1 MMNMIRNLFKPSLR
15 LSDLD
20 LSENRRIVS
29 KALKALNCTGEWRKE
44 GDAALVR
51 YTFQSGHFGIRIIGN
66 CPQVELSYLFFAEAE
81 MKDINIVRHV
91 CNHFNLNSTGPR
103 FSYSIN
109 EETNII
115 DMHIL
120 TPLLLDDDR
129 AKDILSSAMV
139 DMFLWQNSFI
149 RSLTDV
155 KKEAKSSAMSD
166 LEWSEKEVARDFFLL
181 REQELR
187 HQKKG
192 AEWRQN
198 DKEAATLKQ
207 WMDKVFGLVDVVFSE
222 LTVVTDAVTVINDRE
237 SIASYN
243 LSETLIV
250 DGAFVRQKAMLDL
263 VFFLP
268 AHPTTRRRMTFSI
281 QQADGCE
288 DVLYYQ
294 VVATLLPLTS
304 GIGRPLHSKEVQV
317 QSHSVLL
324 AYDLRSTK
332 QLQDEFVYMWK
343 EAKSK
348 VANGEE
354 NQLTEEQRLIANVES
369 VDAARFVYRSRT
381 LYRQKRYYEA
391 ISCLENAYRLLNSNI
406 DKKSLEE
413 RNLFLEVC
421 YMLGF
426 CYNELQ
432 QYDRAYYYL
441 TFVTGI
447 NRTLYAEEYVNCM
460 IYLGDYRS
468 LMTIDGILEDLH
480 NSIVED
486 EEGEVEQSVHPFLQF
501 LYRRKAYVLVEL
513 HRFDEAEEMLRQM
526 IDDPES
532 GDFALDELAY
542 IQQLREK
549 DKTGGTDELNSE
561 WKGEYR

>member
-1 MMNMIRNLFKPSLR
+1 MNMIRNLFKPSLR

-155 KKEAKSSAMSD
+155 KKEAKSSATSD

-222 LTVVTDAVTVINDRE
+222 LTVVTDTVTVINDRE

-243 LSETLIV
+243 LSDTLIV

-294 VVATLLPLTS
+294 VVATLLPLPS

-549 DKTGGTDELNSE
+549 DKIGGTDELNS
-561 WKGEYR
+561 

>member
-1 MMNMIRNLFKPSLR
+1 MNMIRHLFKPSLR

-155 KKEAKSSAMSD
+155 KKEAKSSATSD

-222 LTVVTDAVTVINDRE
+222 LTVVTDTITVINDRE

-243 LSETLIV
+243 LSDTLIA

-294 VVATLLPLTS
+294 VVGTLLPLPS

-381 LYRQKRYYEA
+381 LHRQKRYYEA
-391 ISCLENAYRLLNSNI
+391 TSCLENAYRLLNSNI

-441 TFVTGI
+441 TFVTGV

-549 DKTGGTDELNSE
+549 DKTGGTVESNS
-561 WKGEYR
+561 

>member
-103 FSYSIN
+103 FSYTIN

-139 DMFLWQNSFI
+139 DMFLWQNSFM

-155 KKEAKSSAMSD
+155 KKEAKSSATSD

-222 LTVVTDAVTVINDRE
+222 LTVVTDTIIVINDRE

-243 LSETLIV
+243 LSDTLIV

-294 VVATLLPLTS
+294 VVATLLPLPS

-381 LYRQKRYYEA
+381 LHRQKRYYEA

-441 TFVTGI
+441 TFVTGV

-549 DKTGGTDELNSE
+549 DKTGGTDESNS
-561 WKGEYR
+561 

>member
-20 LSENRRIVS
+20 LSENKRIVS

-155 KKEAKSSAMSD
+155 KKEAKSSATSD

-222 LTVVTDAVTVINDRE
+222 LTVVTDTITVINDRE

-243 LSETLIV
+243 LSDTLIV

-294 VVATLLPLTS
+294 VVATLLPLPS

-381 LYRQKRYYEA
+381 LHRQKRYYEA
-391 ISCLENAYRLLNSNI
+391 TSCLENAYRLLNSNI
-406 DKKSLEE
+406 DKKSLDE

-441 TFVTGI
+441 TFVTGV

-513 HRFDEAEEMLRQM
+513 HRLDEAEEMLRQM

-549 DKTGGTDELNSE
+549 DKTGETDESNS
-561 WKGEYR
+561 

>member
-1 MMNMIRNLFKPSLR
+1 MNMIRNLFKPSLR

-20 LSENRRIVS
+20 LSENKRIVS

-155 KKEAKSSAMSD
+155 KKEAKSSATGD

-222 LTVVTDAVTVINDRE
+222 LTVVTDTVIVINDRE

-243 LSETLIV
+243 LSDTLIV

-281 QQADGCE
+281 QQADGCD

-294 VVATLLPLTS
+294 VVATLLPLPS

-381 LYRQKRYYEA
+381 LHRQKRYYEA

-441 TFVTGI
+441 TFVTGV

-549 DKTGGTDELNSE
+549 DKTGGTDESNS
-561 WKGEYR
+561 

>member
-1 MMNMIRNLFKPSLR
+1 MNMIRNLFKPSLR

-155 KKEAKSSAMSD
+155 KKDAKSSSTSD

-222 LTVVTDAVTVINDRE
+222 LMVVTDTVTVINDRE

-243 LSETLIV
+243 LSDTLIA
-250 DGAFVRQKAMLDL
+250 DGAFVRQKAVLDL

-294 VVATLLPLTS
+294 VVATLLPLPS

-549 DKTGGTDELNSE
+549 DKTGGTDESNS
-561 WKGEYR
+561 

>member
-155 KKEAKSSAMSD
+155 KKEAKSSATSD

-222 LTVVTDAVTVINDRE
+222 LTVVTDTVIVINDRE

-243 LSETLIV
+243 LSDTLIV

-294 VVATLLPLTS
+294 VVATLLPLPS

-381 LYRQKRYYEA
+381 LHRQKRYYEA

-406 DKKSLEE
+406 DKKSVEE

-441 TFVTGI
+441 TFVTGV

-513 HRFDEAEEMLRQM
+513 HRFDEAEEMLRHM

-549 DKTGGTDELNSE
+549 DKTGGTDESNS
-561 WKGEYR
+561 

>member
-1 MMNMIRNLFKPSLR
+1 MNMIRNLFKPSLR

-20 LSENRRIVS
+20 LSENKRIVS

-155 KKEAKSSAMSD
+155 KKEAKSSATSD

-222 LTVVTDAVTVINDRE
+222 LTVVTDTVTVINDRE

-243 LSETLIV
+243 LSDTLIV

-294 VVATLLPLTS
+294 VVATLLPLPS

-513 HRFDEAEEMLRQM
+513 HRLDEAEEMLRQM

-549 DKTGGTDELNSE
+549 DKTGETDESNS
-561 WKGEYR
+561 

>member
-1 MMNMIRNLFKPSLR
+1 MNMIRNLFKPSLR

-20 LSENRRIVS
+20 LGENRRIVS

-44 GDAALVR
+44 GDAAIVR

-103 FSYSIN
+103 FSYTIN

-155 KKEAKSSAMSD
+155 KKDAKSSATSD

-222 LTVVTDAVTVINDRE
+222 LTVVTDTVTVINDRE

-243 LSETLIV
+243 LSDTLIA

-294 VVATLLPLTS
+294 VVATLLPLPS

-381 LYRQKRYYEA
+381 LHRQKCYYEA
-391 ISCLENAYRLLNSNI
+391 TSCLENAYRLLNSNI

-413 RNLFLEVC
+413 QNLFLEVC

-486 EEGEVEQSVHPFLQF
+486 EEGEFEQSVHPFLQF

-513 HRFDEAEEMLRQM
+513 HRFDEAEEILRQM

-549 DKTGGTDELNSE
+549 DKTGGTVESNS
-561 WKGEYR
+561 

>member
-1 MMNMIRNLFKPSLR
+1 MNMIRNLFKPSLR

-20 LSENRRIVS
+20 LGENRRIVS

-51 YTFQSGHFGIRIIGN
+51 YTFQSGHFGIRIFSKH
-66 CPQVELSYLFFAEAE
+66 PQVELSYLFFAEAE

-91 CNHFNLNSTGPR
+91 CNHFNLNSSGPR
-103 FSYSIN
+103 FSYTIN

-139 DMFLWQNSFI
+139 DMFLWQNSFM

-155 KKEAKSSAMSD
+155 KKDAKSSATSD

-207 WMDKVFGLVDVVFSE
+207 WMHKVFGLVDVVFSE
-222 LTVVTDAVTVINDRE
+222 LMVVTDTVTVINDRE

-243 LSETLIV
+243 LSDTLIV

-268 AHPTTRRRMTFSI
+268 AHPTTRRRMTFSL

-294 VVATLLPLTS
+294 VVATLLPLPS
-304 GIGRPLHSKEVQV
+304 GTGRPLHSKEVQV

-441 TFVTGI
+441 TFVTGV

-486 EEGEVEQSVHPFLQF
+486 EEGEFEQSVHPFLQF

-549 DKTGGTDELNSE
+549 DKTGGTVESNS
-561 WKGEYR
+561 

>member
-20 LSENRRIVS
+20 LGENRRIVS

-44 GDAALVR
+44 GDAAIVR

-103 FSYSIN
+103 FSYTIN

-120 TPLLLDDDR
+120 TPLLLDDNR

-155 KKEAKSSAMSD
+155 KKDAKSSATSD

-222 LTVVTDAVTVINDRE
+222 LMVATDTVTVINDRE

-243 LSETLIV
+243 LSDTLIA

-294 VVATLLPLTS
+294 VVATLLPLPS

-381 LYRQKRYYEA
+381 LHRQKRYYEA

-441 TFVTGI
+441 TFVTGV

-468 LMTIDGILEDLH
+468 LMTIDEILKDLH

-486 EEGEVEQSVHPFLQF
+486 EEGEFEQSVHPFLQF

-549 DKTGGTDELNSE
+549 DKTGGTVESNS
-561 WKGEYR
+561 

>member
-1 MMNMIRNLFKPSLR
+1 MNMIRNLFKPSLR

-155 KKEAKSSAMSD
+155 KKEAKSSATSD

-222 LTVVTDAVTVINDRE
+222 LTVVTDTVTVINDRE

-243 LSETLIV
+243 LSDTLIA
-250 DGAFVRQKAMLDL
+250 DGAFVRQKVMLDL

-294 VVATLLPLTS
+294 VVSTLLPLPS

-354 NQLTEEQRLIANVES
+354 NQLTEEQRLITNVES

-381 LYRQKRYYEA
+381 LHRQKRYYEA
-391 ISCLENAYRLLNSNI
+391 TSCLENAYRLLNSNI

-441 TFVTGI
+441 TFVTGV

-549 DKTGGTDELNSE
+549 DKTGETDESNS
-561 WKGEYR
+561 

>member
-155 KKEAKSSAMSD
+155 KKEAKSSATSD

-207 WMDKVFGLVDVVFSE
+207 WLDKVFGLVDVVFSE
-222 LTVVTDAVTVINDRE
+222 LTVVTDVVTVINDRE

-243 LSETLIV
+243 LSDTLIA

-294 VVATLLPLTS
+294 VVATLLPLPS

-391 ISCLENAYRLLNSNI
+391 TSCLENAYRLLNSNI

-549 DKTGGTDELNSE
+549 DKTGGTDESNS
-561 WKGEYR
+561 

>member
-1 MMNMIRNLFKPSLR
+1 MNMIRNLFKPSLR

-155 KKEAKSSAMSD
+155 KKDAKSSATSD

-207 WMDKVFGLVDVVFSE
+207 WMDKVFGYVDVVFSE
-222 LTVVTDAVTVINDRE
+222 LMVVTDTVTVINDRE

-243 LSETLIV
+243 LSDTLIA
-250 DGAFVRQKAMLDL
+250 DGAFVRQKAVLDL

-294 VVATLLPLTS
+294 VVATLLPLPS

-381 LYRQKRYYEA
+381 LHRQKRYYEA

-441 TFVTGI
+441 TFVTGV

-486 EEGEVEQSVHPFLQF
+486 EEGEFEQSVHSFLQF

-549 DKTGGTDELNSE
+549 DKTGGTVESDS
-561 WKGEYR
+561 

>member
-1 MMNMIRNLFKPSLR
+1 MNMIRNLFKPSLR

-29 KALKALNCTGEWRKE
+29 KALKSLNCTGEWRKE

-155 KKEAKSSAMSD
+155 KKEAKSSATSD

-222 LTVVTDAVTVINDRE
+222 LTVVTDTVTVINDRE

-243 LSETLIV
+243 LSDTLIV

-294 VVATLLPLTS
+294 VVATLLPLPS

-486 EEGEVEQSVHPFLQF
+486 EEGEVEQSLRPFLHF
-501 LYRRKAYVLVEL
+501 LYRRKAYVLIEL
-513 HRFDEAEEMLRQM
+513 RRLDEAEEILRQM

-549 DKTGGTDELNSE
+549 ERISGADISKN
-561 WKGEYR
+561 

>member
-1 MMNMIRNLFKPSLR
+1 MNMIRNLFKPSLR

-29 KALKALNCTGEWRKE
+29 KAMKALNCTGEWRKE

-155 KKEAKSSAMSD
+155 KKEAKSSATSD

-222 LTVVTDAVTVINDRE
+222 LTVVTDTVIVINDRE

-243 LSETLIV
+243 LSDTLIV

-281 QQADGCE
+281 QQADGCD

-294 VVATLLPLTS
+294 VVATLLPLPS

-381 LYRQKRYYEA
+381 LHRQKRYYEA

-441 TFVTGI
+441 TFVTGV

-549 DKTGGTDELNSE
+549 DKTGGTDESNS
-561 WKGEYR
+561 

>member
-20 LSENRRIVS
+20 LSENKRIVS

-155 KKEAKSSAMSD
+155 KKEAKSSATSD

-222 LTVVTDAVTVINDRE
+222 LTVVTDTVIVINDRE

-243 LSETLIV
+243 LSDTLIV

-281 QQADGCE
+281 QQADGCD

-294 VVATLLPLTS
+294 VVATLLPLPS

-354 NQLTEEQRLIANVES
+354 SQLTEEQRLIANVES

-381 LYRQKRYYEA
+381 LHRQKRYYEA

-441 TFVTGI
+441 TFVTGV

-549 DKTGGTDELNSE
+549 DKTGGTDESNS
-561 WKGEYR
+561 

>member
-29 KALKALNCTGEWRKE
+29 KALKALNCAGEWRKE

-155 KKEAKSSAMSD
+155 KKEAKSSATSD

-222 LTVVTDAVTVINDRE
+222 LTVVTDTVTVINDRE

-243 LSETLIV
+243 LSDTLIV

-294 VVATLLPLTS
+294 VVATLLPLPS

-369 VDAARFVYRSRT
+369 VDAARFVYRSRI
-381 LYRQKRYYEA
+381 LHRQKRYYEA

-441 TFVTGI
+441 TFVTGV

-549 DKTGGTDELNSE
+549 DKTGGIDESNS
-561 WKGEYR
+561 

>member
-20 LSENRRIVS
+20 LGENRRIVS

-44 GDAALVR
+44 GDAAIIR
-51 YTFQSGHFGIRIIGN
+51 YTFQSGHFGIRIMGN

-103 FSYSIN
+103 FSYTIN

-155 KKEAKSSAMSD
+155 KKDAKSSATSD

-192 AEWRQN
+192 AEWRQY

-222 LTVVTDAVTVINDRE
+222 LMVVTDSVTVIKDRE

-243 LSETLIV
+243 LADTLIA
-250 DGAFVRQKAMLDL
+250 DGAFVRQKAVLDL

-294 VVATLLPLTS
+294 VVATLLPLPS

-324 AYDLRSTK
+324 AYDFRSTK

-381 LYRQKRYYEA
+381 LHRQKRYYEA
-391 ISCLENAYRLLNSNI
+391 TSCLENAYRLLNSNI

-549 DKTGGTDELNSE
+549 DKTGGRQF
-561 WKGEYR
+561 K

>member
-20 LSENRRIVS
+20 LGENRRIVS

-44 GDAALVR
+44 GDAAIVR

-103 FSYSIN
+103 FSYTIN

-155 KKEAKSSAMSD
+155 KKEAKSSATSD

-222 LTVVTDAVTVINDRE
+222 LMVVTDTVTVINDRE

-243 LSETLIV
+243 LSDTLIV

-268 AHPTTRRRMTFSI
+268 AHPTTRRCMTFSI

-294 VVATLLPLTS
+294 VVATLLPLPS

-381 LYRQKRYYEA
+381 LHRQKRYYEA

-441 TFVTGI
+441 TFVTGV

-549 DKTGGTDELNSE
+549 DKTGRTDDS
-561 WKGEYR
+561 KS

>member
-20 LSENRRIVS
+20 LGENRRIVS

-44 GDAALVR
+44 GDAAIVR

-103 FSYSIN
+103 FSYTIN

-155 KKEAKSSAMSD
+155 KKDAKSSATSD

-222 LTVVTDAVTVINDRE
+222 LTVVTDTVTVINDRE

-243 LSETLIV
+243 LSDTLIV

-294 VVATLLPLTS
+294 VVATLLPLPS

-381 LYRQKRYYEA
+381 LHRQKRYYEA
-391 ISCLENAYRLLNSNI
+391 TSCLENAYRLLNSNI

-441 TFVTGI
+441 TFVTGV

-549 DKTGGTDELNSE
+549 DKTGGTVESNS
-561 WKGEYR
+561 

>member
-20 LSENRRIVS
+20 LGENRRIVS

-44 GDAALVR
+44 GDAAIVR

-103 FSYSIN
+103 FSYTIN

-155 KKEAKSSAMSD
+155 KKDAKSSATSD

-207 WMDKVFGLVDVVFSE
+207 WMDKVFGFVDVVFSE
-222 LTVVTDAVTVINDRE
+222 LMVVTDTVTVINDRE

-243 LSETLIV
+243 MSDTLIA

-294 VVATLLPLTS
+294 VVATLLPLPS

-381 LYRQKRYYEA
+381 LHRQKRYYEA

-441 TFVTGI
+441 TFVTGV

-549 DKTGGTDELNSE
+549 DKTGGTVESNS
-561 WKGEYR
+561 

>member
-1 MMNMIRNLFKPSLR
+1 MNMIRNLFKPSLR

-51 YTFQSGHFGIRIIGN
+51 YTFQSGHFGIRIFSKH
-66 CPQVELSYLFFAEAE
+66 PQVELSYLFFAEAE

-91 CNHFNLNSTGPR
+91 CNHFNLNSSGPR
-103 FSYSIN
+103 FSYTIN

-155 KKEAKSSAMSD
+155 KKDAKSSATSD

-222 LTVVTDAVTVINDRE
+222 LTVVTDTVTVINDRE

-243 LSETLIV
+243 LSDTLIV

-268 AHPTTRRRMTFSI
+268 AHPTTRRRMTFSL

-294 VVATLLPLTS
+294 VVATLLPLPS

-354 NQLTEEQRLIANVES
+354 NQLTEEQQLIANVES

-381 LYRQKRYYEA
+381 LHRQKRYYEA
-391 ISCLENAYRLLNSNI
+391 TSCLENAYRLLNSNI

-441 TFVTGI
+441 TFVTGV

-549 DKTGGTDELNSE
+549 DKTGGTVESNS
-561 WKGEYR
+561 

>member
-1 MMNMIRNLFKPSLR
+1 MNMIRNLFKPSLR

-20 LSENRRIVS
+20 LGENRRIVS

-44 GDAALVR
+44 GDAAIVR

-103 FSYSIN
+103 FSYTIN

-155 KKEAKSSAMSD
+155 KKEAKSSATSD

-222 LTVVTDAVTVINDRE
+222 LTVVTDTVTVINDRE

-243 LSETLIV
+243 LSDTLIV

-294 VVATLLPLTS
+294 VVATLLPLPS

-549 DKTGGTDELNSE
+549 DKTGGTDELNS
-561 WKGEYR
+561 

>member
-1 MMNMIRNLFKPSLR
+1 MNMIRNLFKPSLR

-29 KALKALNCTGEWRKE
+29 KALKALNCTEEWRKE

-155 KKEAKSSAMSD
+155 KKDAKSSATSD

-222 LTVVTDAVTVINDRE
+222 LTVVTDTVTVINDRE

-243 LSETLIV
+243 LSDTLIAN
-250 DGAFVRQKAMLDL
+250 GAFVRQKAMLDL

-294 VVATLLPLTS
+294 VVATLLPLPS

-441 TFVTGI
+441 TFVTGV

-549 DKTGGTDELNSE
+549 DKTGGTDELNS
-561 WKGEYR
+561 

>member
-1 MMNMIRNLFKPSLR
+1 MNMIRNLFKPSLR

-549 DKTGGTDELNSE
+549 DKAGGTDELNS
-561 WKGEYR
+561 

>member
-1 MMNMIRNLFKPSLR
+1 MNMIRNLFKPSLR

-44 GDAALVR
+44 GDAAIVR

-103 FSYSIN
+103 FSYTIN

-139 DMFLWQNSFI
+139 GMFLWQNSFI

-155 KKEAKSSAMSD
+155 KKDAKSSSTID

-198 DKEAATLKQ
+198 DKETATLKQ

-222 LTVVTDAVTVINDRE
+222 LTVVTDSVTVINDRE

-243 LSETLIV
+243 LSDTLIA

-294 VVATLLPLTS
+294 VVATLLPLPS

-441 TFVTGI
+441 TFVTGV

-513 HRFDEAEEMLRQM
+513 HRFEEAEEMLRQM

-549 DKTGGTDELNSE
+549 DKTGGTDESNS
-561 WKGEYR
+561 

>member
-155 KKEAKSSAMSD
+155 KKEAKSSATSD

-222 LTVVTDAVTVINDRE
+222 LMVVTDTVTVINDRE

-243 LSETLIV
+243 LSDTLIA
-250 DGAFVRQKAMLDL
+250 DGAFVRQKAVLDL

-294 VVATLLPLTS
+294 VVATLLPLPS

-406 DKKSLEE
+406 DRKSLEE

-526 IDDPES
+526 IDDAES

-549 DKTGGTDELNSE
+549 DKTGGTDESNS
-561 WKGEYR
+561 

>member
-155 KKEAKSSAMSD
+155 KKEAKSSATSD

-222 LTVVTDAVTVINDRE
+222 LTVVTDTITVINDRE

-243 LSETLIV
+243 LSDTLIA

-294 VVATLLPLTS
+294 VVGTLLPLPS

-381 LYRQKRYYEA
+381 LHRQKRYYEA
-391 ISCLENAYRLLNSNI
+391 TSCLENAYRLLNSNI

-441 TFVTGI
+441 TFVTGV

-549 DKTGGTDELNSE
+549 DKTGGTDESNS
-561 WKGEYR
+561 

>member
-1 MMNMIRNLFKPSLR
+1 MNMIRNLFKPSLR

-29 KALKALNCTGEWRKE
+29 KVLKALNCTGEWRKE

-155 KKEAKSSAMSD
+155 KKEAKSSATSD

-243 LSETLIV
+243 LSDTLIV

-294 VVATLLPLTS
+294 VVATLLPLPS

-354 NQLTEEQRLIANVES
+354 NQLTEEQRLIANVER

-486 EEGEVEQSVHPFLQF
+486 EEGEVEQSVHSFLQF

-549 DKTGGTDELNSE
+549 DKTGGTDELNS
-561 WKGEYR
+561 

>member
-1 MMNMIRNLFKPSLR
+1 MNMIRNLFKPSLR

-155 KKEAKSSAMSD
+155 KKEAKSSATSD

-222 LTVVTDAVTVINDRE
+222 LTVVTDTVTVINDRE

-243 LSETLIV
+243 LSDTLIV

-281 QQADGCE
+281 QQADGCD

-294 VVATLLPLTS
+294 VVATLLPLPS

-441 TFVTGI
+441 TFVTGV

-549 DKTGGTDELNSE
+549 DKTGGTDESNS
-561 WKGEYR
+561 

>member
-1 MMNMIRNLFKPSLR
+1 MNMIRNLFKPSLR

-155 KKEAKSSAMSD
+155 KKEAKSSATSD

-222 LTVVTDAVTVINDRE
+222 LTVVTDTVIVINDRE

-243 LSETLIV
+243 LSDTLIV

-294 VVATLLPLTS
+294 VVATLLPLPS
-304 GIGRPLHSKEVQV
+304 GTGRPLHSKEVQV

-381 LYRQKRYYEA
+381 LHRQKRYYEA

-441 TFVTGI
+441 TFVTGV

-549 DKTGGTDELNSE
+549 DKTGGIDESNS
-561 WKGEYR
+561 

>member
-1 MMNMIRNLFKPSLR
+1 MNMIRNLFKPSLR

-20 LSENRRIVS
+20 LGENRRIVS

-44 GDAALVR
+44 GDAAIVR

-103 FSYSIN
+103 FGYTIN

-155 KKEAKSSAMSD
+155 KKDAKSSATSD

-192 AEWRQN
+192 TEWRQN

-222 LTVVTDAVTVINDRE
+222 LMVVTDSVTVIKDRE

-243 LSETLIV
+243 LADTLIA
-250 DGAFVRQKAMLDL
+250 DGAFVRQKAVLDL

-294 VVATLLPLTS
+294 VVATLLPLPS

-468 LMTIDGILEDLH
+468 LMTIDGILKDLH

-486 EEGEVEQSVHPFLQF
+486 EEGEFEQSVHPFLQF

-549 DKTGGTDELNSE
+549 DKTGGTVESNS
-561 WKGEYR
+561 

>member
-1 MMNMIRNLFKPSLR
+1 MNMIRNLFKPSLR

-91 CNHFNLNSTGPR
+91 CNHFNINSTGPR

-109 EETNII
+109 EEKNII

-155 KKEAKSSAMSD
+155 KKDAKSSATSD

-222 LTVVTDAVTVINDRE
+222 LMVVTDTVTVINDRE

-243 LSETLIV
+243 LSDTLIA

-294 VVATLLPLTS
+294 VVATLLPLPS

-381 LYRQKRYYEA
+381 LHRQKRYYEA

-441 TFVTGI
+441 TFVTGV

-549 DKTGGTDELNSE
+549 DKTGGIDESNS
-561 WKGEYR
+561 